1 MCGIFYP
8 FALQVKALRLQSK
21 LPEKMHFY
29 KLLLCDKFR
38 KITVGERRSNVNPG
52 SRDFWSQTAWF
63 CPVAK
68 SSFLKKISATQVT
81 V

>member
-21 LPEKMHFY
+21 LPEKMHSY

-38 KITVGERRSNVNPG
+38 KIKVGERRSNVMTFVLRQPG
-52 SRDFWSQTAWF
+52 FARLRRVPS
-63 CPVAK
+63 
-68 SSFLKKISATQVT
+68 
-81 V
+81 